1 MNNKRKYTIPN
12 KCYDQELTIITKR
25 NMCEII
31 YTGVK
36 FNPRLLKVS
45 FIVWKKQ
52 QNLSTHQT
60 IQVHKDIY
68 QNLTRQGSPFYW

>member
-1 MNNKRKYTIPN
+1 MRYRCK
-12 KCYDQELTIITKR
+12 
-25 NMCEII
+25 
-31 YTGVK
+31 K

-45 FIVWKKQ
+45 FIGMEETTK
-52 QNLSTHQT
+52 SFPHQT

>member
-1 MNNKRKYTIPN
+1 MLRPGINNNNETEICAK
-12 KCYDQELTIITKR
+12 
-25 NMCEII
+25 II